1 VSTYAHRVSNCS
13 GEYLDGKYTDEIAR
27 LISLTLG
34 DRVLSGSKGN
44 SNSTHKGHC
53 CAAHCVMRP
62 SIEKMMAHT
71 GRNTTFAAGD
81 RWPALAAPATR
92 EQSNLPFHPVVGRQG
107 RWGTNKK
114 AQPALVAVATKP
126 LRGRATLAL
135 GRRAGRGDGYGEM
148 G

>member
-1 VSTYAHRVSNCS
+1 LLHALELRFCIMSTYAHRVGNCS

-53 CAAHCVMRP
+53 CAAHGVMRP
-62 SIEKMMAHT
+62 SIEEMKAHT
-71 GRNTTFAAGD
+71 GRNTTFAAED
-81 RWPALAAPATR
+81 RWPALAASAQPCF
-92 EQSNLPFHPVVGRQG
+92 S
-107 RWGTNKK
+107 NKK

-126 LRGRATLAL
+126 LRGRATLAR
-135 GRRAGRGDGYGEM
+135 GRRAGRGDGYREM